1 MDSSASMSATPDWLV
16 ICEVRASQK
25 EEDTTSQREMDTGPS
40 DSGTSNRILLLPA
53 SQLQAISDLVS
64 QQLFPSSLFSVPF
77 PYDSTWVQTS
87 STSATLLFATVSSAV
102 LALLAVSRVPLIRP
116 SLFVTNF
123 WCLSLLFREH
133 TKG

>member
-77 PYDSTWVQTS
+77 PYEGTWVRTS
-87 STSATLLFATVSSAV
+87 STPATVLFATASSAE
-102 LALLAVSRVPLIRP
+102 LALLAVSCMPLIRP
-116 SLFVTNF
+116 SLFMTNF
-123 WCLSLLFREH
+123 QCLSLSFRQH
-133 TKG
+133 ARG